1 MPETTASAII
11 RDVQASPEPETQS
24 QSPSL
29 LEGPRRLPAR
39 LVWSDT
45 PDTDEHNPVTIAGM
59 RRLLS
64 TQHLEDKR

>member
-1 MPETTASAII
+1 MLETTVSAITQ
-11 RDVQASPEPETQS
+11 DVQAPPEPETQS
-24 QSPSL
+24 QSLNPPEAPKHS
-29 LEGPRRLPAR
+29 PAR

-64 TQHLEDKR
+64 TQHLQDER